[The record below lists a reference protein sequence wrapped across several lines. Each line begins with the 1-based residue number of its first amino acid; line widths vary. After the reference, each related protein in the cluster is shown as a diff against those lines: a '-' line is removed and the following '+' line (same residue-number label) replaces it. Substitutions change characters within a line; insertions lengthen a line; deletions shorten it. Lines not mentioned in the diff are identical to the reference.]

1 MMQNKILLS
10 VMLGLPSLALAQSF
24 EQVWQAAYKN
34 SYSAKSYE
42 AKLEAIQI
50 SKERSEKHWYPR
62 LFLSSTVFQTDDPTY
77 SFMGTLNQR
86 SIEQADFSPSALNN
100 PDTKTYQTH
109 TLGAYLPIYEG
120 GSKANLAKAKALEL
134 AATENEKQYADN
146 MLYAE
151 VAKLYG
157 MYIVGMQTARELQSV
172 EKEVK
177 TIIQNYQLGSKE
189 NPMGR
194 AGLLSLQ
201 TLNKRIDAELDQ
213 VNILTKTVLFSL
225 EELTGLKEIRLDV
238 EQIKNY
244 VNTNLKSKVNLQED
258 ESSKVKSLKKMMEV
272 ARAHQEAAKA
282 YYLPQVGVFAQNNY
296 YAGDRDQAQAQMVG
310 LSVKWEFFNLGTFS
324 TSQEAGKQALAAE
337 AYAKAIAQ
345 QELLAN
351 RANLSKQQVVENN
364 LVRLNEALK
373 EMNEQTQINYKLFRN
388 GIINVLQMSQVLN
401 AKLDLIRF
409 YDQTQNEYL
418 KTWSDLYITK
428 VVQK

>member
-1 MMQNKILLS
+1 
-10 VMLGLPSLALAQSF
+10 LAQSF